1 MINNFTTAISAALAL
16 AGSFFERTGIGF
28 KQGVKTRCRMP
39 GKPGKPG
46 DKIARLARNSAC
58 GLRGKNALK
67 F

>member
-1 MINNFTTAISAALAL
+1 MINLFSMWADSLL
-16 AGSFFERTGIGF
+16 QPVRHRHQPLMWS
-28 KQGVKTRCRMP
+28 VKTRCRIA

-46 DKIARLARNSAC
+46 DKLARLARNSAC